1 MGLFDIMNDLDDV
14 FNRQIGQA
22 VTSAT
27 TLEIWNTSTTTK
39 AQLWLLDESGGDA
52 SGTLENAILHVLP
65 GYVPTAS
72 SGTPD
77 NPEAF
82 STWLENNTGAGSV
95 SQWSL
100 AMIMQVQT
108 LIIQGA
114 SAGTGNQQE
123 WNGLSGV
130 IGPFNNYINSVMTQD
145 TTIGNTEVQN
155 TQSDIDQL
163 NTAPQAYADAGSSY
177 DQYLS
182 SIANSMANAGP

>member
-39 AQLWLLDESGGDA
+39 AQLWLLDESGSVESDITG
-52 SGTLENAILHVLP
+52 VLP
-65 GYVPTAS
+65 GYVKKDDVT
-72 SGTPD
+72 D
-77 NPEAF
+77 F
-82 STWLENNTGAGSV
+82 SAWLQANTGAGSV
-95 SQWSL
+95 PLWSL
-100 AMIMQVQT
+100 AMVMQVQT
-108 LIIQGA
+108 LIIEGA
-114 SAGTGNQQE
+114 AAGTGNQQE

-130 IGPFNNYINSVMTQD
+130 IGPFNNYVNSVMTQD